1 MASGDLYEVAGGRGA
16 PRGGRAAGGGAGR
29 GAAEGSGGAF
39 GSRSAEPPQLPESGG
54 NRRGKGWGGG
64 KRAGVPCEREGG
76 RSEGERE
83 LAVGWGGDRG
93 AMSPESGE
101 SPGKVIGALDVLN
114 VQISAKKCALALPGG
129 AGMEAAPRPLCKV
142 QEPAPA
148 PASGTGVEVS
158 HLKAPSKTGCPRA
171 APGLEHF
178 PGLRRPAEM
187 AAHAVVVWSRG
198 VRARTE
204 VNAFLLELGA
214 DGWALLNH
222 QGMPGCGIVAAV
234 ERIVDKRKNKKGKW
248 EYLIRWKGYGS
259 NEDTWEPEHHL
270 LHCEEFIDEF
280 NGLHVTREKRSR
292 HGKQASAPKFL
303 RESRGSSVEKI
314 SHRPSESGKSKG
326 STHKRKRINPSL
338 QKQKRGYAAKPA
350 SANDRAAKTVTYR
363 TTPSGLQIMPLKK
376 PHNGLQNGDGSH
388 EKDSRHF
395 GNGSQQQNMDLNN
408 HEGEQ
413 NLPSVLEVSNDS
425 PVVNGIG
432 SSLANGSLNLHS
444 TVKRKLDGEKDYV
457 FDKRLRY
464 SVRQNESNCRFR
476 DIVVRKEDGF
486 THILLSS
493 QTSDN
498 NALTPE
504 IMKEV
509 RRALC
514 NASADDSKLLLLSAV
529 GSVFCS
535 GLDYSYLIGRLSND
549 RRKESTRIAEAIR
562 DFVKAF
568 IQFKKPIVVAING
581 PALGLGASIL
591 PLCDIV
597 WASEKAWFQTPYA
610 TIRLTPAGC
619 SSYTF
624 PQILGVALANEMLF
638 CGRKLTAQEACSRG
652 LVSQV
657 FWPTTFSQ
665 EVMLRVKEMASCSAV
680 VLEESKCLVRSFLKS
695 GLEDVNE
702 KECQMLKQLWSSS
715 KGLDSLFSYLQD
727 KIYEV

>member
-1 MASGDLYEVAGGRGA
+1 MWCEEA
-16 PRGGRAAGGGAGR
+16 
-29 GAAEGSGGAF
+29 AAEEAWCS
-39 GSRSAEPPQLPESGG
+39 S
-54 NRRGKGWGGG
+54 
-64 KRAGVPCEREGG
+64 
-76 RSEGERE
+76 
-83 LAVGWGGDRG
+83 
-93 AMSPESGE
+93 
-101 SPGKVIGALDVLN
+101 VL
-114 VQISAKKCALALPGG
+114 GFD
-129 AGMEAAPRPLCKV
+129 M
-142 QEPAPA
+142 
-148 PASGTGVEVS
+148 
-158 HLKAPSKTGCPRA
+158 
-171 APGLEHF
+171 
-178 PGLRRPAEM
+178 
-187 AAHAVVVWSRG
+187 
-198 VRARTE
+198 
-204 VNAFLLELGA
+204 FLLENSVSHFAPLILEGS
-214 DGWALLNH
+214 AL
-222 QGMPGCGIVAAV
+222 
-234 ERIVDKRKNKKGKW
+234 
-248 EYLIRWKGYGS
+248 
-259 NEDTWEPEHHL
+259 T
-270 LHCEEFIDEF
+270 
-280 NGLHVTREKRSR
+280 NG
-292 HGKQASAPKFL
+292 G
-303 RESRGSSVEKI
+303 
-314 SHRPSESGKSKG
+314 
-326 STHKRKRINPSL
+326 
-338 QKQKRGYAAKPA
+338 
-350 SANDRAAKTVTYR
+350 
-363 TTPSGLQIMPLKK
+363 
-376 PHNGLQNGDGSH
+376 
-388 EKDSRHF
+388 
-395 GNGSQQQNMDLNN
+395 
-408 HEGEQ
+408 
-413 NLPSVLEVSNDS
+413 
-425 PVVNGIG
+425 
-432 SSLANGSLNLHS
+432 LNLHS
-444 TVKRKLDGEKDYV
+444 PVKRKLEAEKDYV

-476 DIVVRKEDGF
+476 DIVVRKEEGF

-514 NASADDSKLLLLSAV
+514 NAATDDSKLLLLSAV

-535 GLDYSYLIGRLSND
+535 GLDYSYLIGRLSSD

-665 EVMLRVKEMASCSAV
+665 EVMLRV
-680 VLEESKCLVRSFLKS
+680 LEESKCLVRSFLKS
-695 GLEDVNE
+695 VLEDVNE
-702 KECQMLKQLWSSS
+702 KECLMLKQLWGSS

>member
-1 MASGDLYEVAGGRGA
+1 
-16 PRGGRAAGGGAGR
+16 
-29 GAAEGSGGAF
+29 
-39 GSRSAEPPQLPESGG
+39 
-54 NRRGKGWGGG
+54 
-64 KRAGVPCEREGG
+64 
-76 RSEGERE
+76 
-83 LAVGWGGDRG
+83 
-93 AMSPESGE
+93 
-101 SPGKVIGALDVLN
+101 
-114 VQISAKKCALALPGG
+114 
-129 AGMEAAPRPLCKV
+129 
-142 QEPAPA
+142 
-148 PASGTGVEVS
+148 
-158 HLKAPSKTGCPRA
+158 
-171 APGLEHF
+171 
-178 PGLRRPAEM
+178 
-187 AAHAVVVWSRG
+187 
-198 VRARTE
+198 
-204 VNAFLLELGA
+204 
-214 DGWALLNH
+214 
-222 QGMPGCGIVAAV
+222 V

-292 HGKQASAPKFL
+292 HGKQATAPKFL
-303 RESRGSSVEKI
+303 RESRGSSIDKI
-314 SHRPSESGKSKG
+314 PHRPSESGKSKG

-338 QKQKRGYAAKPA
+338 QKQKRGYAAKPG

-376 PHNGLQNGDGSH
+376 PHNVWKLKAQHAPSALAGLPGTLWRTKG
-388 EKDSRHF
+388 EP
-395 GNGSQQQNMDLNN
+395 GGPLLGSQKLWLLGSPLQIPMKQTFVSALR
-408 HEGEQ
+408 
-413 NLPSVLEVSNDS
+413 LPIRS
-425 PVVNGIG
+425 PS

-727 KIYEV
+727 KIYE

>member
-1 MASGDLYEVAGGRGA
+1 MGR
-16 PRGGRAAGGGAGR
+16 
-29 GAAEGSGGAF
+29 
-39 GSRSAEPPQLPESGG
+39 
-54 NRRGKGWGGG
+54 
-64 KRAGVPCEREGG
+64 VH
-76 RSEGERE
+76 
-83 LAVGWGGDRG
+83 
-93 AMSPESGE
+93 
-101 SPGKVIGALDVLN
+101 
-114 VQISAKKCALALPGG
+114 
-129 AGMEAAPRPLCKV
+129 KV
-142 QEPAPA
+142 Q
-148 PASGTGVEVS
+148 
-158 HLKAPSKTGCPRA
+158 
-171 APGLEHF
+171 
-178 PGLRRPAEM
+178 
-187 AAHAVVVWSRG
+187 
-198 VRARTE
+198 
-204 VNAFLLELGA
+204 
-214 DGWALLNH
+214 
-222 QGMPGCGIVAAV
+222 V

-248 EYLIRWKGYGS
+248 EYLIRWKGYGCS
-259 NEDTWEPEHHL
+259 EDTWEPEHHL

-280 NGLHVTREKRSR
+280 NVHHINGEKREKSA
-292 HGKQASAPKFL
+292 KQCGISKYL
-303 RESRGSSVEKI
+303 RENQVATFEKI
-314 SHRPSESGKSKG
+314 SHQPIESGKMRG
-326 STHKRKRINPSL
+326 TQHKKKRLNPTL
-338 QKQKRGYAAKPA
+338 QKQKKVYTAKQPCGA
-350 SANDRAAKTVTYR
+350 TKTVSYR
-363 TTPSGLQIMPLKK
+363 TTPSGLQIMPLKV
-376 PHNGLQNGDGSH
+376 PHNGIQNGDARH
-388 EKDSRHF
+388 VKDCKLF
-395 GNGSQQQNMDLNN
+395 GNSPAQGNMELTDHKHKRDHDLSI
-408 HEGEQ
+408 E
-413 NLPSVLEVSNDS
+413 LEVKNT
-425 PVVNGIG
+425 PVVNGVG
-432 SSLANGSLNLHS
+432 SSLPNGGIHLHS
-444 TVKRKLDGEKDYV
+444 PVKRKLEVDKDYV

-464 SVRQNESNCRFR
+464 SVRQNETSCRFR
-476 DIVVRKEDGF
+476 DIVVRKEEGF

-514 NASADDSKLLLLSAV
+514 NASSDDSKLLLLSAV

-535 GLDYSYLIGRLSND
+535 GLDYSYLIGRLSSD
-549 RRKESTRIAEAIR
+549 RRKESTRIAESIR
-562 DFVKAF
+562 EFVAAF

-695 GLEDVNE
+695 VLEDVNE

>member
-1 MASGDLYEVAGGRGA
+1 MASGDLYE
-16 PRGGRAAGGGAGR
+16 
-29 GAAEGSGGAF
+29 
-39 GSRSAEPPQLPESGG
+39 
-54 NRRGKGWGGG
+54 
-64 KRAGVPCEREGG
+64 
-76 RSEGERE
+76 
-83 LAVGWGGDRG
+83 
-93 AMSPESGE
+93 
-101 SPGKVIGALDVLN
+101 
-114 VQISAKKCALALPGG
+114 
-129 AGMEAAPRPLCKV
+129 
-142 QEPAPA
+142 
-148 PASGTGVEVS
+148 
-158 HLKAPSKTGCPRA
+158 
-171 APGLEHF
+171 
-178 PGLRRPAEM
+178 
-187 AAHAVVVWSRG
+187 
-198 VRARTE
+198 
-204 VNAFLLELGA
+204 
-214 DGWALLNH
+214 
-222 QGMPGCGIVAAV
+222 V
-234 ERIVDKRKNKKGKW
+234 ERIVDKRKNRKGKW

-259 NEDTWEPEHHL
+259 SEDTWEPEHHL

-280 NGLHVTREKRSR
+280 NGLHVSR
-292 HGKQASAPKFL
+292 DKKAKNGKQSASKFL
-303 RESRGSSVEKI
+303 RGSSMDKI
-314 SHRPSESGKSKG
+314 SHRMTEPRKARLVSHKSQKMH
-326 STHKRKRINPSL
+326 SFI
-338 QKQKRGYAAKPA
+338 KQKKAGTSKY
-350 SANDRAAKTVTYR
+350 SSGDRATKTVSYR

-376 PHNGLQNGDGSH
+376 NLENGDH
-388 EKDSRHF
+388 KETKHFEQDSEQDK
-395 GNGSQQQNMDLNN
+395 NELEDDKIQQ
-408 HEGEQ
+408 G
-413 NLPSVLEVSNDS
+413 LPGGLEICDS
-425 PVVNGIG
+425 PIVNGIG
-432 SSLANGSLNLHS
+432 EPLTNGGLNSHA
-444 TVKRKLDGEKDYV
+444 VKRKLDVEKDYV

-464 SVRQNESNCRFR
+464 SVRQNESSCRFR

-498 NALTPE
+498 NALTPD

-509 RRALC
+509 RRALY
-514 NASADDSKLLLLSAV
+514 NASTDDSKLLLLSAV

-535 GLDYSYLIGRLSND
+535 GLDYSYLLGRLSND
-549 RRKESTRIAEAIR
+549 RRKESSRIAEAIR

-665 EVMLRVKEMASCSAV
+665 EVMLRVKEMAACSAV

-695 GLEDVNE
+695 VLEDVNE
-702 KECQMLKQLWSSS
+702 RECQMLKQLWSSP

>member
-1 MASGDLYEVAGGRGA
+1 MASGDLYE
-16 PRGGRAAGGGAGR
+16 
-29 GAAEGSGGAF
+29 
-39 GSRSAEPPQLPESGG
+39 
-54 NRRGKGWGGG
+54 
-64 KRAGVPCEREGG
+64 
-76 RSEGERE
+76 
-83 LAVGWGGDRG
+83 
-93 AMSPESGE
+93 
-101 SPGKVIGALDVLN
+101 
-114 VQISAKKCALALPGG
+114 
-129 AGMEAAPRPLCKV
+129 
-142 QEPAPA
+142 
-148 PASGTGVEVS
+148 
-158 HLKAPSKTGCPRA
+158 
-171 APGLEHF
+171 
-178 PGLRRPAEM
+178 
-187 AAHAVVVWSRG
+187 
-198 VRARTE
+198 
-204 VNAFLLELGA
+204 
-214 DGWALLNH
+214 
-222 QGMPGCGIVAAV
+222 V

-280 NGLHVTREKRSR
+280 NGLHVAREKRIKS
-292 HGKQASAPKFL
+292 GKQTNTPKFL
-303 RESRGSSVEKI
+303 RESRGAPIEKL
-314 SHRPSESGKSKG
+314 SHRPESGKSKG
-326 STHKRKRINPSL
+326 SSHKKKRMNPSI
-338 QKQKRGYAAKPA
+338 QKPKKGYSTKPQ
-350 SANDRAAKTVTYR
+350 SGGDRAAKTVSYR

-376 PHNGLQNGDGSH
+376 AHSGILNGDASH
-388 EKDSRHF
+388 EKDAGHF
-395 GNGSQQQNMDLNN
+395 GDASHPPNLDLNEP
-408 HEGEQ
+408 EGEPEIA
-413 NLPSVLEVSNDS
+413 NECEVSHDS
-425 PVVNGIG
+425 VVANGIG
-432 SSLANGSLNLHS
+432 STLTNGGLHLHS
-444 TVKRKLDGEKDYV
+444 PVKRKIEGDKDYV

-476 DIVVRKEDGF
+476 DIVVRKEEGF

-535 GLDYSYLIGRLSND
+535 GLDYSYLLGRLSSD

-562 DFVKAF
+562 DFVRAF

-665 EVMLRVKEMASCSAV
+665 EVMLRVKEMAACSAV

-695 GLEDVNE
+695 VLEDVNE
-702 KECQMLKQLWSSS
+702 KECQMLRQLWSSS
-715 KGLDSLFSYLQD
+715 KGLDSLFSYLQE

>member
-1 MASGDLYEVAGGRGA
+1 MASGDLYE
-16 PRGGRAAGGGAGR
+16 
-29 GAAEGSGGAF
+29 
-39 GSRSAEPPQLPESGG
+39 
-54 NRRGKGWGGG
+54 
-64 KRAGVPCEREGG
+64 
-76 RSEGERE
+76 
-83 LAVGWGGDRG
+83 
-93 AMSPESGE
+93 
-101 SPGKVIGALDVLN
+101 
-114 VQISAKKCALALPGG
+114 
-129 AGMEAAPRPLCKV
+129 
-142 QEPAPA
+142 
-148 PASGTGVEVS
+148 
-158 HLKAPSKTGCPRA
+158 
-171 APGLEHF
+171 
-178 PGLRRPAEM
+178 
-187 AAHAVVVWSRG
+187 
-198 VRARTE
+198 
-204 VNAFLLELGA
+204 
-214 DGWALLNH
+214 
-222 QGMPGCGIVAAV
+222 V

-259 NEDTWEPEHHL
+259 TEDTWEPEHHL

-280 NGLHVTREKRSR
+280 NGLHVPKDKRLKP
-292 HGKQASAPKFL
+292 GKQQPSASKLL
-303 RESRGSSVEKI
+303 RDSRGPSADKLA
-314 SHRPSESGKSKG
+314 HRPSEAAKSKG
-326 STHKRKRINPSL
+326 ASHKRKRMNPSL
-338 QKQKRGYAAKPA
+338 PKPKKGYSTKPPA
-350 SANDRAAKTVTYR
+350 GADRATKTVSYR

-376 PHNGLQNGDGSH
+376 PHNHSVENGDAGS
-388 EKDSRHF
+388 EKDEQPF
-395 GNGSQQQNMDLNN
+395 GNGSHEPGLVLND
-408 HEGEQ
+408 HVGEQ
-413 NLPSVLEVSNDS
+413 DVGDCDVNHTALAENGLGPGGLGHVPTLGTDTFACGEAKPLMHPPNSVLS
-425 PVVNGIG
+425 PKFLTAPQDTQSHGSAALTNGG
-432 SSLANGSLNLHS
+432 LNLHS
-444 TVKRKLDGEKDYV
+444 PVKRKLETTEKDYV

-476 DIVVRKEDGF
+476 DIVVRKEEGF

-514 NASADDSKLLLLSAV
+514 NAATDDSKLLLLSAV

-695 GLEDVNE
+695 VLEDVNE
-702 KECQMLKQLWSSS
+702 KECVMLKQLWSSS

>member
-1 MASGDLYEVAGGRGA
+1 MASGDLYE
-16 PRGGRAAGGGAGR
+16 
-29 GAAEGSGGAF
+29 
-39 GSRSAEPPQLPESGG
+39 
-54 NRRGKGWGGG
+54 
-64 KRAGVPCEREGG
+64 
-76 RSEGERE
+76 
-83 LAVGWGGDRG
+83 
-93 AMSPESGE
+93 
-101 SPGKVIGALDVLN
+101 
-114 VQISAKKCALALPGG
+114 
-129 AGMEAAPRPLCKV
+129 
-142 QEPAPA
+142 
-148 PASGTGVEVS
+148 
-158 HLKAPSKTGCPRA
+158 
-171 APGLEHF
+171 
-178 PGLRRPAEM
+178 
-187 AAHAVVVWSRG
+187 
-198 VRARTE
+198 
-204 VNAFLLELGA
+204 
-214 DGWALLNH
+214 
-222 QGMPGCGIVAAV
+222 V

-280 NGLHVTREKRSR
+280 NGLSLTREKRAK
-292 HGKQASAPKFL
+292 HPKQAITPKFL
-303 RESRGSSVEKI
+303 QEGRGSSLEKI
-314 SHRPSESGKSKG
+314 SHRPPDSGKG
-326 STHKRKRINPSL
+326 RGTTHKRKRLNAVL
-338 QKQKRGYAAKPA
+338 QRQKRAYTAKPP
-350 SANDRAAKTVTYR
+350 SGDRATKTVTYR

-376 PHNGLQNGDGSH
+376 THHEMENGDANH

-395 GNGSQQQNMDLNN
+395 GNASGREKMDLDD
-408 HEGEQ
+408 HEGSHSLS
-413 NLPSVLEVSNDS
+413 NKLEVNDS
-425 PVVNGIG
+425 PLMNGIG
-432 SSLANGSLNLHS
+432 SPLANGGMNSHS
-444 TVKRKLDGEKDYV
+444 PVKRKLDGVKDYV

-514 NASADDSKLLLLSAV
+514 NASTDDSKLLLLSAV

-535 GLDYSYLIGRLSND
+535 GLDYSYLIGRLSSD
-549 RRKESTRIAEAIR
+549 RRKESGRIAEAIR

-680 VLEESKCLVRSFLKS
+680 VLEESKCLVRSFLKHV
-695 GLEDVNE
+695 LEDVNE

>member
-1 MASGDLYEVAGGRGA
+1 MASGDLYE
-16 PRGGRAAGGGAGR
+16 
-29 GAAEGSGGAF
+29 
-39 GSRSAEPPQLPESGG
+39 
-54 NRRGKGWGGG
+54 
-64 KRAGVPCEREGG
+64 
-76 RSEGERE
+76 
-83 LAVGWGGDRG
+83 
-93 AMSPESGE
+93 
-101 SPGKVIGALDVLN
+101 
-114 VQISAKKCALALPGG
+114 
-129 AGMEAAPRPLCKV
+129 
-142 QEPAPA
+142 
-148 PASGTGVEVS
+148 
-158 HLKAPSKTGCPRA
+158 
-171 APGLEHF
+171 
-178 PGLRRPAEM
+178 
-187 AAHAVVVWSRG
+187 
-198 VRARTE
+198 
-204 VNAFLLELGA
+204 
-214 DGWALLNH
+214 
-222 QGMPGCGIVAAV
+222 V

-259 NEDTWEPEHHL
+259 AEDTWEPEHHL

-280 NGLHVTREKRSR
+280 NGLPLPRDKRAKA
-292 HGKQASAPKFL
+292 GKQPGAGKLL
-303 RESRGSSVEKI
+303 RDSRGPGDKLAP
-314 SHRPSESGKSKG
+314 RPAEPGRSKAA
-326 STHKRKRINPSL
+326 SHKRKRIAPPL
-338 QKQKRGYAAKPA
+338 AKPKKGCA
-350 SANDRAAKTVTYR
+350 GKPPGAGGDRAAKTVSYR

-376 PHNGLQNGDGSH
+376 AQNGLENGEGDAGS
-388 EKDSRHF
+388 EKDF
-395 GNGSQQQNMDLNN
+395 GNGSHQPDVDLDDPV
-408 HEGEQ
+408 GEQ
-413 NLPSVLEVSNDS
+413 DAGDCDGTHSVLVE
-425 PVVNGIG
+425 NGLG
-432 SSLANGSLNLHS
+432 SALTNGGLSLHS
-444 TVKRKLDGEKDYV
+444 PMKRKLEAEKDYV

-476 DIVVRKEDGF
+476 DIVVRKEEGF

-514 NASADDSKLLLLSAV
+514 SAATDDSKLLLLSAV

-535 GLDYSYLIGRLSND
+535 GLDYSYLIGRLSSD

-695 GLEDVNE
+695 VLEDVNE
-702 KECQMLKQLWSSS
+702 KECLMLKQLWSSS

>member
-1 MASGDLYEVAGGRGA
+1 MASGDLYE
-16 PRGGRAAGGGAGR
+16 
-29 GAAEGSGGAF
+29 
-39 GSRSAEPPQLPESGG
+39 
-54 NRRGKGWGGG
+54 
-64 KRAGVPCEREGG
+64 
-76 RSEGERE
+76 
-83 LAVGWGGDRG
+83 
-93 AMSPESGE
+93 
-101 SPGKVIGALDVLN
+101 
-114 VQISAKKCALALPGG
+114 
-129 AGMEAAPRPLCKV
+129 
-142 QEPAPA
+142 
-148 PASGTGVEVS
+148 
-158 HLKAPSKTGCPRA
+158 
-171 APGLEHF
+171 
-178 PGLRRPAEM
+178 
-187 AAHAVVVWSRG
+187 
-198 VRARTE
+198 
-204 VNAFLLELGA
+204 
-214 DGWALLNH
+214 
-222 QGMPGCGIVAAV
+222 V

-259 NEDTWEPEHHL
+259 SEDTWEPEHHL
-270 LHCEEFIDEF
+270 QHCEEFIDEF
-280 NGLHVTREKRSR
+280 NGLHLNRDRRAKA
-292 HGKQASAPKFL
+292 GKQAVASKLL
-303 RESRGSSVEKI
+303 RGAAVDRMPHRSSDSGRARGAAQKRRKI
-314 SHRPSESGKSKG
+314 HSF
-326 STHKRKRINPSL
+326 
-338 QKQKRGYAAKPA
+338 QKQKKVCTAKYSPG
-350 SANDRAAKTVTYR
+350 DRSTKTLTYR
-363 TTPSGLQIMPLKK
+363 TTPSGLQIMPLDK
-376 PHNGLQNGDGSH
+376 PLENGEPTSH
-388 EKDSRHF
+388 TEDKHF
-395 GNGSQQQNMDLNN
+395 ENGSEQGKNDL
-408 HEGEQ
+408 EDDKVRQG
-413 NLPSVLEVSNDS
+413 LPSGLEVCDS
-425 PVVNGIG
+425 PLVNGIG
-432 SSLANGSLNLHS
+432 ESLTNGGLSPHS
-444 TVKRKLDGEKDYV
+444 PVKRKLDLEKDYV

-498 NALTPE
+498 NALTPD

-514 NASADDSKLLLLSAV
+514 NASSDDSKLLLLSAV

-535 GLDYSYLIGRLSND
+535 GLDYSYLIGRLSTD
-549 RRKESTRIAEAIR
+549 RRKESSRIAEAIR

-624 PQILGVALANEMLF
+624 PQILGVALANEMMF

-665 EVMLRVKEMASCSAV
+665 EVMLRVKEMAACSAM

-695 GLEDVNE
+695 VLVDVNE
-702 KECQMLKQLWSSS
+702 RECQMLKQLWSSP

>member
-1 MASGDLYEVAGGRGA
+1 MASGDLYE
-16 PRGGRAAGGGAGR
+16 
-29 GAAEGSGGAF
+29 
-39 GSRSAEPPQLPESGG
+39 
-54 NRRGKGWGGG
+54 
-64 KRAGVPCEREGG
+64 
-76 RSEGERE
+76 
-83 LAVGWGGDRG
+83 
-93 AMSPESGE
+93 
-101 SPGKVIGALDVLN
+101 
-114 VQISAKKCALALPGG
+114 
-129 AGMEAAPRPLCKV
+129 
-142 QEPAPA
+142 
-148 PASGTGVEVS
+148 
-158 HLKAPSKTGCPRA
+158 
-171 APGLEHF
+171 
-178 PGLRRPAEM
+178 
-187 AAHAVVVWSRG
+187 
-198 VRARTE
+198 
-204 VNAFLLELGA
+204 
-214 DGWALLNH
+214 
-222 QGMPGCGIVAAV
+222 V

-280 NGLHVTREKRSR
+280 NGLHIHKDKRSKAGKQTATPR
-292 HGKQASAPKFL
+292 FLSRGASGEAVRARGESRKKKRTNATGSQKAKRGYGGKQA
-303 RESRGSSVEKI
+303 G
-314 SHRPSESGKSKG
+314 
-326 STHKRKRINPSL
+326 
-338 QKQKRGYAAKPA
+338 
-350 SANDRAAKTVTYR
+350 DRATKTVTYR
-363 TTPSGLQIMPLKK
+363 TTPSGLQIMPMRK
-376 PHNGLQNGDGSH
+376 PHNGLQNGDSEALLYRNAAQQH
-388 EKDSRHF
+388 KI
-395 GNGSQQQNMDLNN
+395 GNDREDEILD
-408 HEGEQ
+408 E
-413 NLPSVLEVSNDS
+413 LEVTETPLMSDIGTTLSNG
-425 PVVNGIG
+425 GI
-432 SSLANGSLNLHS
+432 NLHS
-444 TVKRKLDGEKDYV
+444 SMKRKLVEEKGYV

-464 SVRQNESNCRFR
+464 NVRQNESNCRFR

-509 RRALC
+509 RRALG

-535 GLDYSYLIGRLSND
+535 GLDYSYLIGRLSSD

-665 EVMLRVKEMASCSAV
+665 EVMLRVKEMAACSAV

-695 GLEDVNE
+695 VLEEVNE

>member
-1 MASGDLYEVAGGRGA
+1 MRGA
-16 PRGGRAAGGGAGR
+16 SLRTAQFR
-29 GAAEGSGGAF
+29 GAEPLRVRGS
-39 GSRSAEPPQLPESGG
+39 
-54 NRRGKGWGGG
+54 
-64 KRAGVPCEREGG
+64 
-76 RSEGERE
+76 
-83 LAVGWGGDRG
+83 
-93 AMSPESGE
+93 
-101 SPGKVIGALDVLN
+101 
-114 VQISAKKCALALPGG
+114 
-129 AGMEAAPRPLCKV
+129 
-142 QEPAPA
+142 
-148 PASGTGVEVS
+148 
-158 HLKAPSKTGCPRA
+158 
-171 APGLEHF
+171 
-178 PGLRRPAEM
+178 
-187 AAHAVVVWSRG
+187 
-198 VRARTE
+198 
-204 VNAFLLELGA
+204 ELG
-214 DGWALLNH
+214 GEEK
-222 QGMPGCGIVAAV
+222 V

-259 NEDTWEPEHHL
+259 SEDTWEPEHHL

-280 NGLHVTREKRSR
+280 NGLHVSKDKKVKS
-292 HGKQASAPKFL
+292 GKQAAASKLL
-303 RESRGSSVEKI
+303 RDTRSPPVERLP
-314 SHRPSESGKSKG
+314 HRPLEPGKSK
-326 STHKRKRINPSL
+326 SASHKRKRINSPLSRP
-338 QKQKRGYAAKPA
+338 KKGSSGKAPGATK
-350 SANDRAAKTVTYR
+350 SVSYR
-363 TTPSGLQIMPLKK
+363 TTPSGLQIMPMKK
-376 PHNGLQNGDGSH
+376 AQNGLENGDAGS
-388 EKDSRHF
+388 EKEEVHF
-395 GNGSQQQNMDLNN
+395 GNGSHQLDLDLSDQV
-408 HEGEQ
+408 GEQ
-413 NLPSVLEVSNDS
+413 DASDCDGTHSALVE
-425 PVVNGIG
+425 NGVG
-432 SSLANGSLNLHS
+432 PALTNGGLNLHS
-444 TVKRKLDGEKDYV
+444 PVKRKLETEKDYV

-476 DIVVRKEDGF
+476 DIVVRKEEGF

-514 NASADDSKLLLLSAV
+514 NAATDDSKLLLLSAV

-535 GLDYSYLIGRLSND
+535 GLDYSYLIGRLSSD

-695 GLEDVNE
+695 VLEDVNE
-702 KECQMLKQLWSSS
+702 KECVMLKQLWSSS

>member
-1 MASGDLYEVAGGRGA
+1 MASGDLYE
-16 PRGGRAAGGGAGR
+16 
-29 GAAEGSGGAF
+29 
-39 GSRSAEPPQLPESGG
+39 
-54 NRRGKGWGGG
+54 
-64 KRAGVPCEREGG
+64 
-76 RSEGERE
+76 
-83 LAVGWGGDRG
+83 
-93 AMSPESGE
+93 
-101 SPGKVIGALDVLN
+101 
-114 VQISAKKCALALPGG
+114 
-129 AGMEAAPRPLCKV
+129 
-142 QEPAPA
+142 
-148 PASGTGVEVS
+148 
-158 HLKAPSKTGCPRA
+158 
-171 APGLEHF
+171 
-178 PGLRRPAEM
+178 
-187 AAHAVVVWSRG
+187 
-198 VRARTE
+198 
-204 VNAFLLELGA
+204 
-214 DGWALLNH
+214 
-222 QGMPGCGIVAAV
+222 V

-259 NEDTWEPEHHL
+259 NEDTWEPENHL

-280 NGLHVTREKRSR
+280 NGLHIPRDKRTKA
-292 HGKQASAPKFL
+292 GKQAVATKL
-303 RESRGSSVEKI
+303 IRGSSMDKI
-314 SHRPSESGKSKG
+314 PHRSSEAGKSRT
-326 STHKRKRINPSL
+326 SHKRRKMFTFA
-338 QKQKRGYAAKPA
+338 KQKKVCATKYSSG
-350 SANDRAAKTVTYR
+350 DRATKTVTYR

-376 PHNGLQNGDGSH
+376 TMENGDLDGHKEPKHFENGSEQDKSDLDDDKGKQGLTSTLEVPGSTILNGLGESLSNG
-388 EKDSRHF
+388 
-395 GNGSQQQNMDLNN
+395 
-408 HEGEQ
+408 
-413 NLPSVLEVSNDS
+413 EVN
-425 PVVNGIG
+425 PHG
-432 SSLANGSLNLHS
+432 LM
-444 TVKRKLDGEKDYV
+444 KRKLDVDKDYV

-498 NALTPE
+498 NALTPD

-509 RRALC
+509 QRALC
-514 NASADDSKLLLLSAV
+514 NASTDDSKLLLLSAV

-535 GLDYSYLIGRLSND
+535 GLDYSYLIGKLSAD
-549 RRKESTRIAEAIR
+549 RRKESSRIAEAIR
-562 DFVKAF
+562 DFVTAF

-665 EVMLRVKEMASCSAV
+665 EVMLRVKEMAACSAV
-680 VLEESKCLVRSFLKS
+680 VLEESKFLVRSFLKS
-695 GLEDVNE
+695 VLEDVNE
-702 KECQMLKQLWSSS
+702 RECQMLKQLWSSP